1 MRRRRGSGIPAS
13 DLLAVVASERTPGAT
28 AYEGLARR
36 PSSKQSKLRSTA
48 QLPKSPVH
56 KENDSKHITS
66 RVPRLRAR
74 RGRRPADGGALR
86 GLGGRLHN
94 VPVAPPIRRTAE
106 EPPLLDRGA
115 AAEEKA
121 ALDDCKLRCW
131 KESVAKELKV
141 QIVAAPFRA
150 SYAPNDARS
159 WAAPEAPHRHDPSAP
174 FAAPDPTSTYGAHYA
189 AFAAAR
195 TAP

>member
-1 MRRRRGSGIPAS
+1 MG
-13 DLLAVVASERTPGAT
+13 D
-28 AYEGLARR
+28 
-36 PSSKQSKLRSTA
+36 
-48 QLPKSPVH
+48 
-56 KENDSKHITS
+56 
-66 RVPRLRAR
+66 
-74 RGRRPADGGALR
+74 
-86 GLGGRLHN
+86 
-94 VPVAPPIRRTAE
+94 
-106 EPPLLDRGA
+106 A

-174 FAAPDPTSTYGAHYA
+174 PPAVPDPASPYGAHYA
-189 AFAAAR
+189 AFEAAR
-195 TAP
+195 TAPRR

>member
-1 MRRRRGSGIPAS
+1 MG
-13 DLLAVVASERTPGAT
+13 D
-28 AYEGLARR
+28 
-36 PSSKQSKLRSTA
+36 
-48 QLPKSPVH
+48 
-56 KENDSKHITS
+56 
-66 RVPRLRAR
+66 
-74 RGRRPADGGALR
+74 
-86 GLGGRLHN
+86 
-94 VPVAPPIRRTAE
+94 
-106 EPPLLDRGA
+106 A

-121 ALDDCKLRCW
+121 ALDDAKLRCW

-159 WAAPEAPHRHDPSAP
+159 WAAPEAPHHHDPSAP

-195 TAP
+195 TAPRRRYLFPATTAQEIGWLRRRAGHGGAAVQQGGLLRGASYGRRHGDIVKAAAEAAKSPAVGRPAPAAGAQTWHP

>member
-1 MRRRRGSGIPAS
+1 MG
-13 DLLAVVASERTPGAT
+13 D
-28 AYEGLARR
+28 
-36 PSSKQSKLRSTA
+36 
-48 QLPKSPVH
+48 
-56 KENDSKHITS
+56 
-66 RVPRLRAR
+66 
-74 RGRRPADGGALR
+74 
-86 GLGGRLHN
+86 
-94 VPVAPPIRRTAE
+94 
-106 EPPLLDRGA
+106 A

-121 ALDDCKLRCW
+121 ALDDAKLRCW

-174 FAAPDPTSTYGAHYA
+174 FAAPDPTSPYGAHYA

-195 TAP
+195 TAPRRRYLFPATPAQEIGWLRRRAGPGGAAVQQGGLLRGASYGRRHGDIVTAAAEAAKSPAVGRPAPAAGAQTWHP

>member
-1 MRRRRGSGIPAS
+1 MG
-13 DLLAVVASERTPGAT
+13 D
-28 AYEGLARR
+28 
-36 PSSKQSKLRSTA
+36 
-48 QLPKSPVH
+48 
-56 KENDSKHITS
+56 
-66 RVPRLRAR
+66 
-74 RGRRPADGGALR
+74 
-86 GLGGRLHN
+86 
-94 VPVAPPIRRTAE
+94 
-106 EPPLLDRGA
+106 A

-174 FAAPDPTSTYGAHYA
+174 PPAVPDPASPYGAHYA
-189 AFAAAR
+189 AFEAAR
-195 TAP
+195 TAPRRRYLFPATTAQEIGWLRRRAGHGGAAVDSAPSLRASSGLPSAAAQEHSG